1 MSSGCWVPCC
11 AKAAETCSR
20 SDESRRSWVLV
31 ACCLRVRAPA
41 PVLAWV
47 PLRSMGPVGPGRWSA
62 RHRSSPERS
71 AMTRGPGS
79 LVCAPRAAG
88 LRTARCWS
96 ARCWPVQPGAE
107 AALDAAVHWSV
118 PVEPV
123 AAHPCA
129 VRAHRRRAAGLR
141 AAGRWSPGCRGA
153 CSVSSP
159 CATGFSRSYVKPRGR
174 TQSSAVVLPAL
185 PVVRNSA
192 RSYLRAPL
200 RYDRA
205 PRGTTARPGVRPR
218 APTYD
223 QALPGTTAQ
232 DPGTP
237 NRRLPP
243 APTAP
248 THEGADDAALLG
260 LGF

>member
-1 MSSGCWVPCC
+1 
-11 AKAAETCSR
+11 
-20 SDESRRSWVLV
+20 
-31 ACCLRVRAPA
+31 
-41 PVLAWV
+41 
-47 PLRSMGPVGPGRWSA
+47 MGPVAFHGPR
-62 RHRSSPERS
+62 RPRP
-71 AMTRGPGS
+71 
-79 LVCAPRAAG
+79 LVCASPLQSRAIGDDPRPRAAV
-88 LRTARCWS
+88 LRTARCWSARCWS

-153 CSVSSP
+153 CPVSSP
-159 CATGFSRSYVKPRGR
+159 CATGFSRSYAKPRGR
-174 TQSSAVVLPAL
+174 TQSSAVVLLAL

-205 PRGTTARPGVRPR
+205 PSGTTARLRVRPR
-218 APTYD
+218 VPTYD
-223 QALPGTTAQ
+223 QALPGTTAR
-232 DPGTP
+232 PETP
-237 NRRLPP
+237 NRRHPP
-243 APTAP
+243 TPTAP